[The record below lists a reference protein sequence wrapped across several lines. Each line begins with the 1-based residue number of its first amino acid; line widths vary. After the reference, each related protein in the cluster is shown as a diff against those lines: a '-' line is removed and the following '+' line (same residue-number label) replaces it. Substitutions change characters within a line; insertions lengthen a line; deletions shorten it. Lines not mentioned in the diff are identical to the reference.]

1 MNTPIVKTLI
11 VLAGLVALTGCVN
24 QPKRDPSFAAS
35 RPTTTVPQPPSN
47 GAIYQAGREMAWF
60 EDLKARR
67 VGDLLT
73 VVLEETT
80 TASKSAKTTV
90 DKENGSTIANPTLF
104 GNAIGGALGI
114 SSSLSSTHEFEGEG
128 KSDQKNSLDGTISVT
143 VTEVLGNGNL
153 VVRGEKVVTI
163 NTGDEH
169 IRVYGIVRPVD
180 VSPDNTISSTKVA
193 DAEIIYSGRGAVA
206 DSNVVPWLARFFVSA
221 IMPF

>member
-1 MNTPIVKTLI
+1 MNTPITKTLI
-11 VLAGLVALTGCVN
+11 VLLGLVALTGCVN
-24 QPKRDPSFAAS
+24 QPKRDPSFAAT
-35 RPTTTVPQPPSN
+35 RPTTTVPPAPSN
-47 GAIYQAGREMAWF
+47 GAIYQTGREMAWF

-90 DKENGSTIANPTLF
+90 DKDNANTVANPTLL
-104 GNAIGGALGI
+104 GNAFGGALGI
-114 SSSLSSTHEFEGEG
+114 SSSLSSVHAFEGEG

-143 VTEVLGNGNL
+143 VTEVMGNGNL

-169 IRVYGIVRPVD
+169 IRIYGIVRPVD
-180 VSPDNTISSTKVA
+180 ISPDNTISSTKVA

-221 IMPF
+221 LMPF